1 VFLVPVR
8 TSERWDRL
16 TSLFSPESIR
26 TRRRRWLLA
35 AATLIAGLAAGAGAA
50 LGSAGSPPRAASP
63 PWTTTTAS
71 APLTTTTSAGP
82 GGAGIPGAAGR
93 PSGQPGRPNIVFVL
107 TDDLSF
113 DLLQFMPHV
122 RALER
127 QGLSFRNYYV
137 SDSLCCPSRASI
149 FTGSFPH
156 NTGVFTNVGA
166 DGGFGTF
173 HARGEEQQ
181 GFNVSLQQSGYRT
194 AMMGKYLNGYLQGR
208 ARTGVTNQYV
218 PPGWNEWD
226 VAGFGYPEYDYPLNV
241 NGVVHHFGHRPR
253 AYLTDVLARRGA
265 AFVDRSAAAHTPFFL
280 ELATFAPHAP
290 YTAARRDAHRFP
302 GLRAPEPPNFN
313 ALPTGAPSW
322 LAGHP
327 PLTAGRI
334 KRIDRAFRR
343 RARSVLAVD
352 DLIARIEARLSADG
366 LRRNTYIVF
375 SSDNGYH
382 TGEYR
387 LSPGKLTAF
396 DTDVRVPLVVAGPG
410 IRPGTTTDAVAQNID
425 LARTFTDL
433 GATSQ
438 GGDGHSLVP
447 LLLHRPDGVWRNAA
461 LIEHHGPDLDSSDPD
476 RQSTLSGNP
485 TTYEA
490 MRTPRYLYVEYA
502 DGEREFYDLRTDPF
516 ELHNLAGTLGLSALG
531 QLHTELAAL
540 ESCRGQKECWGA
552 SHVAPLTVP

>member
-1 VFLVPVR
+1 
-8 TSERWDRL
+8 
-16 TSLFSPESIR
+16 
-26 TRRRRWLLA
+26 
-35 AATLIAGLAAGAGAA
+35 
-50 LGSAGSPPRAASP
+50 
-63 PWTTTTAS
+63 
-71 APLTTTTSAGP
+71 
-82 GGAGIPGAAGR
+82 
-93 PSGQPGRPNIVFVL
+93 VFVL

-127 QGLSFRNYYV
+127 QGLSFGNYFV

-156 NTGVFTNVGA
+156 NTGVFTNVGT
-166 DGGFGTF
+166 DGGFNVF

-181 GFNVSLQQSGYRT
+181 GFNVSLQRAGYQT

-208 ARTGVTNQYV
+208 ARTGVSNTYV

-226 VAGFGYPEYDYPLNV
+226 VAGFGYREYSYPLNV

-265 AFVDRSAAAHTPFFL
+265 AFIDRSAAAHTPFFL

-290 YTAARRDAHRFP
+290 STAARRYVHRFP
-302 GLRAPEPPNFN
+302 SLRAPEPPNFDM
-313 ALPTGAPSW
+313 LPTAAPTW

-327 PLTAGRI
+327 PLSAARI
-334 KRIDRAFRR
+334 ARIDRAFRR

-352 DLIARIEARLSADG
+352 DMLARIEARLSADG
-366 LRRNTYIVF
+366 LRDNTYIVF

-396 DTDVRVPLVVAGPG
+396 DTDIRVPLVVAGPG
-410 IRPGTTTDAVAQNID
+410 ISPGTVTDAVAQNID

-433 GATSQ
+433 GQTTQ

-447 LLLHRPDGVWRNAA
+447 VLLHRPDGPWRTAA
-461 LIEHHGPDLDSSDPD
+461 LIEHHGPDMDASDPD
-476 RQSTLSGNP
+476 RQATQSGNP

-516 ELHNLAGTLGLSALG
+516 ELHNLAASLTPAQAE
-531 QLHTELAAL
+531 QLHTRLAGL
-540 ESCRGQKECWGA
+540 ESCRGETACWSA
-552 SHVAPLTVP
+552 SHVATASAP